1 VPFDCLFKVSSCVF
15 SKRLNEEKQ
24 EVKAIVIDSFD
35 VSFEVTLL
43 ALLQLLLHK
52 FELFQPFTSQAT
64 QTVEY
69 AVTAGQLHLEID
81 LIRQQ
86 LLHSDQ
92 IVILD
97 TKFERS
103 LSEVVFLIAV
113 ESLFDGKHVD
123 ELSLDPTKLIFDLL

>member
-1 VPFDCLFKVSSCVF
+1 MPFDSLFKVSSCVF

-24 EVKAIVIDSFD
+24 KVKAIVINSFD
-35 VSFEVTLL
+35 VSFKVTLL

-52 FELFQPFTSQAT
+52 LELFQPFTSQAT

-69 AVTAGQLHLEID
+69 AVTAGQFHLEID

-86 LLHSDQ
+86 LLHSYK

-97 TKFERS
+97 TQFERS
-103 LSEVVFLIAV
+103 LSEVILFVAV